1 MKKMVFIIIAIVAT
15 FFCVNMVWCLS
26 NTMLET
32 PEYKVIKKSGS
43 YEVRKY
49 EPMIIARTLVRS
61 DYKEATSTGFR
72 RIANYIFGGNEKN
85 MEIAMTAPV
94 LSNSPVDVDSEYEI
108 SFVMPSSFKKETLP
122 EPNSSNV
129 EIMGRSLDLVAC
141 ISFGGWATESRV
153 KNYHEK
159 LNNWIEK
166 ERLKIDGKFMIAQYN
181 SPWALPPFRHNEI
194 LVRVSK

>member
-1 MKKMVFIIIAIVAT
+1 MNKMVFIIIAIVAT
-15 FFCVNMVWCLS
+15 FFCVNMVWGLS

-32 PEYKVIKKSGS
+32 PEYKVIKESGS

-129 EIMGRSLDLVAC
+129 EIMGRSLDLVAG

>member
-1 MKKMVFIIIAIVAT
+1 MNKMVFIIIAIVAT
-15 FFCVNMVWCLS
+15 FFCVNMVWGLS

-61 DYKEATSTGFR
+61 DYKAAISTGFR

>member
-1 MKKMVFIIIAIVAT
+1 MNKMVFIIIAIVAT
-15 FFCVNMVWCLS
+15 FFCVNMVWGLS

-153 KNYHEK
+153 KTYHEK

-194 LVRVSK
+194 LVRISK

>member
-1 MKKMVFIIIAIVAT
+1 MNKMLFIIIAIVAT
-15 FFCVNMVWCLS
+15 SFCVNMAWGLS
-26 NTMLET
+26 KTMLET
-32 PEYKVIKKSGS
+32 PNYRVIKKSGS
-43 YEVRKY
+43 YEVREY

-61 DYKEATSTGFR
+61 DYKEATYTGFR

-129 EIMGRSLDLVAC
+129 EILDRSLDLVAC
-141 ISFGGWATESRV
+141 ISFGGWATKSRV
-153 KNYHEK
+153 KNYHKK
-159 LNNWIEK
+159 LNSWIEK
-166 ERLKIDGKFMIAQYN
+166 ERLKIDGKFMVAQYN

-194 LVRVSK
+194 MVRVNK

>member
-1 MKKMVFIIIAIVAT
+1 MNKMVFIIIAIVAT
-15 FFCVNMVWCLS
+15 FFCVNMVWGLS

-129 EIMGRSLDLVAC
+129 EIMGRSLDLVLSL
-141 ISFGGWATESRV
+141 I
-153 KNYHEK
+153 H
-159 LNNWIEK
+159 I
-166 ERLKIDGKFMIAQYN
+166 
-181 SPWALPPFRHNEI
+181 
-194 LVRVSK
+194 

>member
-1 MKKMVFIIIAIVAT
+1 MNKMVFIIIAIVAT
-15 FFCVNMVWCLS
+15 FFCVNMVWGLS

-49 EPMIIARTLVRS
+49 EPMIIARTFVRS

-159 LNNWIEK
+159 LNNWREK

>member
-1 MKKMVFIIIAIVAT
+1 MNKMVFIIIAIVAT
-15 FFCVNMVWCLS
+15 FFCVNMVWGLS

-32 PEYKVIKKSGS
+32 PEYKVIKKSGA

>member
-1 MKKMVFIIIAIVAT
+1 MNKMVFIIIAIVAT
-15 FFCVNMVWCLS
+15 FFCVNMVWGLS

-153 KNYHEK
+153 KNYHEN
-159 LNNWIEK
+159 LNNWRDK
-166 ERLKIDGKFMIAQYN
+166 ERLKIVGKFMIAQYN

>member
-1 MKKMVFIIIAIVAT
+1 MNKMVFIIIAIVAT
-15 FFCVNMVWCLS
+15 FFCVNMVWGLS

-108 SFVMPSSFKKETLP
+108 SFVMPSSIKKETLP

-129 EIMGRSLDLVAC
+129 EIMDRSLDLVAC

>member
-1 MKKMVFIIIAIVAT
+1 MNKMVFIIIAIVAT
-15 FFCVNMVWCLS
+15 FFCVNMVWGPS

-141 ISFGGWATESRV
+141 ISFGGWATEYRV

>member
-1 MKKMVFIIIAIVAT
+1 MNKIVFIIIAIVAT
-15 FFCVNMVWCLS
+15 FFCVNMVWGLS

-159 LNNWIEK
+159 LNKWIEK

>member
-1 MKKMVFIIIAIVAT
+1 
-15 FFCVNMVWCLS
+15 MVWGLS

-32 PEYKVIKKSGS
+32 PEYKVIKKSGF